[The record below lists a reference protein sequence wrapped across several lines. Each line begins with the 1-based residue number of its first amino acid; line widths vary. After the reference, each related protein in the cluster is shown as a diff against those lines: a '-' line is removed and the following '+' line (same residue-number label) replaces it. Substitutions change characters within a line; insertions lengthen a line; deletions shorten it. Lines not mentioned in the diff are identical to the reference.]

1 MDDQTKKE
9 IRQSALNSLSRREHS
24 ELELSQKL
32 TKKGYNQPEIKL
44 IIEALT
50 KEKLL
55 SNQRFTE
62 NYIHYRQQK
71 GYGPV
76 RIKLE
81 LSARGIDEYMIEE
94 HLKIADN
101 AWLTAVRKVWH
112 KRFKSVIPADARSR
126 AKQMRFLQYRGFT
139 QDQIET
145 IFRSEIEHA

>member
-1 MDDQTKKE
+1 MDDQTKKQ

-32 TKKGYNQPEIKL
+32 TKKGYKQPEIKTIL
-44 IIEALT
+44 EVLT
-50 KEKLL
+50 KEGLL
-55 SNQRFTE
+55 SNQRFAE
-62 NYIHYRQQK
+62 NFIHYRQQK

-81 LSARGIDEYMIEE
+81 LSARGIVEYMIEE

-112 KRFKSVIPADARSR
+112 KRFKGVIPADARSR
-126 AKQMRFLQYRGFT
+126 AKQMRFLQCRGFT